1 MKLKLIAALLCTSA
15 WLGLKSQNIINN
27 TTAQTVAY
35 WEVGNIYKAAVTETN
50 EGVKKGVPFK
60 TTSKGSVQ
68 IEVIDATDTTY
79 TLEWSFGKWT
89 TTPPVTDKI
98 QLAIE
103 KAFEPIKVRYQ
114 TTETGVYKEIIN
126 WHEIMAASDS
136 AINGILAT
144 ITDKPLRDTMRTM
157 LPLMLTQQLY
167 ENVFSK
173 YIVSFHAAYGLEY
186 KLNESYGGDVPTPN
200 PWDNDM
206 PIMAQYGITMTSLNK
221 TTAMAHF
228 SVVQE
233 VYEDEAQKFIAAFMG
248 TLSASSG
255 QVPDLELQLTMK
267 VEQDIN
273 LKTTWPTQTTF
284 SEVKQVEKNK
294 AQKQTIKIVAV
305 R

>member
-68 IEVIDATDTTY
+68 IEVLDATDTTY

-233 VYEDEAQKFIAAFMG
+233 VYEDEAQKFIAAFME
-248 TLSASSG
+248 TLSADSG

>member
-68 IEVIDATDTTY
+68 IEVLDATDTTY

-89 TTPPVTDKI
+89 TTPPVTDKM

-221 TTAMAHF
+221 TTAIAHF

-233 VYEDEAQKFIAAFMG
+233 VYEDEAQKFIAAFME

-273 LKTTWPTQTTF
+273 LKNTWPTQTTF